1 MKNILTWYLKIHAF
15 GPIFIL
21 GFLLELVMTPYTK
34 CSESPLFTL
43 FCLKFYIRVFGDIA
57 MKVFR
62 ESFEIV
68 FEIFKML
75 KKAFLG
81 LILFFFIYI
90 TDSGKILFSLYRVF
104 KKKVAPKY
112 K

>member
-1 MKNILTWYLKIHAF
+1 
-15 GPIFIL
+15 
-21 GFLLELVMTPYTK
+21 
-34 CSESPLFTL
+34 
-43 FCLKFYIRVFGDIA
+43 